1 MQFSEGD
8 RVEPDCDTPGFA
20 GTVQAVY
27 DTGDVDVWWDG
38 DADNATAIRAVP
50 A

>member
-27 DTGDVDVWWDG
+27 DG